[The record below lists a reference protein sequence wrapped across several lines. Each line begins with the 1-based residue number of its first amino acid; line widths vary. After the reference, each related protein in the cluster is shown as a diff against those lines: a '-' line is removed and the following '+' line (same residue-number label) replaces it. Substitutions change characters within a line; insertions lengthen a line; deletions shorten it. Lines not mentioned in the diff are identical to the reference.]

1 MSLPHNIID
10 RWEAYLAEERTGVR
24 SVALTQLK
32 SFIAE
37 LLLLPAAQWH
47 PWATE
52 VASKIVDSGIDL
64 PVRMPLFRAVLF
76 PALHAEL
83 GDGSASAARWLAGFC
98 QLLYQSQNCRDQLAL
113 ELQSEHGLI
122 LEAVRRDPTDSRAK
136 HRLRAILRSRF
147 EYSLHEL
154 PTGVLYGHN
163 GATVEQ
169 CAEMIDELADYT
181 KLCDDIGATETDTE
195 LIEEASIHLSAYPMY
210 LLQRD
215 SYANYSDY
223 LSLHKQ

>member
-1 MSLPHNIID
+1 MSLPPNIIVKWD
-10 RWEAYLAEERTGVR
+10 AYLAEERTGVR
-24 SVALTQLK
+24 SVALTQLE
-32 SFIAE
+32 SFITE
-37 LLLLPAAQWH
+37 LLLRPATEWH
-47 PWATE
+47 PWAIEIATE
-52 VASKIVDSGIDL
+52 VVDNGIDL
-64 PVRMPLFRAVLF
+64 PVRMPLFRSVLF

-83 GDGSASAARWLAGFC
+83 VAGSASAARWLAGFS
-98 QLLYQSQNCRDQLAL
+98 QLLYHSQNCRNELAP

-136 HRLRAILRSRF
+136 HRLRAILQSRF
-147 EYSLHEL
+147 DYSLHEL

-169 CAEMIDELADYT
+169 CAEMIKELADYT

-195 LIEEASIHLSAYPMY
+195 LIEEASFHLSAYQMY

-215 SYANYSDY
+215 SYANYPDY
-223 LSLHKQ
+223 LTQHQR